1 MTPPVLGLTGGIAC
15 GKSTAAG
22 LLRARGWMVVDSD
35 EIAHRLMLPGGEN
48 WQKIVDSFGPTVLH
62 SDQTINRAILGNLV
76 FQDVRL
82 REKLNSLTHPAIRK
96 VWQKERDGFLNN
108 PPANAPGTLPQG
120 MVVVIPLLFEAGLE
134 SEFADV
140 ACVACSPE
148 RQRERLRQRGLDV
161 GQIASR
167 LASQWPLE
175 EKAKRSRWHLWNEG
189 SLASL
194 ERQIDCLDAVSHP
207 LTKSNPLNRTTL

>member
-1 MTPPVLGLTGGIAC
+1 MTRSVLGLTGGIAC
-15 GKSTAAG
+15 GKSTAAQR
-22 LLRARGWMVVDSD
+22 LSARGWTVVDSD
-35 EIAHRLMLPGGEN
+35 EIAHRLMLPGGET

-62 SDQTINRAILGNLV
+62 SDQTINRGVLGNLV
-76 FQDVRL
+76 FQDPRL

-96 VWQKERDGFLNN
+96 VWQKERDSFLNN

-148 RQRERLRQRGLDV
+148 RQRERLRQRGLDE
-161 GQIASR
+161 GQTASR
-167 LASQWPLE
+167 LGSQWPLE
-175 EKAKRSRWHLWNEG
+175 EKTKRSRWQLWNEG

-194 ERQIDCLDAVSHP
+194 ESQIDRLDSVIRSP
-207 LTKSNPLNRTTL
+207 FQTNP